1 MDKNPFSRQ
10 VAETAP
16 EATPLALLEFQSPTA
31 AVLATPIPAM
41 GRSISW
47 FISAMV
53 LSIVA
58 AAGFIPV
65 DMLVS
70 APGDLVAA
78 APDTIV
84 QAFSAND
91 VTSIVRSIA
100 VRPGQLV
107 RKGQDLAKLDP
118 TYARADL
125 TALTAQE
132 QSYAAQVAQLQAQ
145 EDSKPYLPD
154 PANPASALQLQTYR
168 QQMGQYNFTMRGY
181 DAKISEL
188 RTDIAGF
195 NAQAAY
201 YQQRLGIASNDRND
215 APRPAEL
222 AGRQQAGHALR
233 NRRTHEHAGGACQR
247 HVVRRGG

>member
-1 MDKNPFSRQ
+1 
-10 VAETAP
+10 
-16 EATPLALLEFQSPTA
+16 
-31 AVLATPIPAM
+31 M
-41 GRSISW
+41 GRSINW
-47 FISAMV
+47 CVSAMV

-107 RKGQDLAKLDP
+107 RKGQDSGQ
-118 TYARADL
+118 ARSDLRARRSHGADRAGAEL
-125 TALTAQE
+125 RRPGGAAASAGRRQAL
-132 QSYAAQVAQLQAQ
+132 Y
-145 EDSKPYLPD
+145 PD

-168 QQMGQYNFTMRGY
+168 QQMGQYNFTMQGY

-188 RTDIAGF
+188 RTDIEGF

-201 YQQRLGIASNDRND
+201 YQQRLGIASNIETMRH
-215 APRPAEL
+215 ASAEP

-233 NRRTHEHAGGACQR
+233 NRRPREHAGGTCQR